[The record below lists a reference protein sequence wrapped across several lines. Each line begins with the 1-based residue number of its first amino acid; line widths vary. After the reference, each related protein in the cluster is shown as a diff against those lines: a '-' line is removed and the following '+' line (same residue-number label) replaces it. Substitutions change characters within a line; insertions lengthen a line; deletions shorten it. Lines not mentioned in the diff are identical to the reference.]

1 MYLVKKILVQYGGG
15 MLLLLF
21 HHNFFDPSFFDGYTV
36 IYNPFNANQIVNL
49 ALYGKICVSLF
60 AFISGYGLI
69 LNYRNYINKNSFNNK
84 SVEKWIIK
92 REVKLLSPYWFIV
105 FFSMIIT
112 QLISNRVFFVYFKNK
127 DTIVGFTEFLATF
140 LGLNNILKMD
150 ILVSTW
156 WYMSAAVIFVLLIPL
171 LAKSIDNFGYLVT
184 ISLICL
190 IPRLLLF
197 KAGAYQGAV
206 GVITFIPPMVL
217 GIYFA
222 ESSIMEQF
230 LTYTYIKMKNIKF
243 SYSITFII
251 DTVVLAASY
260 IVYSH
265 LPNSLL
271 WEFKW
276 GLLPIIPLIYL
287 RKYFIKIPLLYSILI
302 YLGKHTTNIFL
313 THTYI
318 RAIYLK
324 DFTYSLKYFVL
335 IMAFVLFSS
344 LLLSIIIEYFKRILH
359 YNQLIESILI
369 KLS

>member
-1 MYLVKKILVQYGGG
+1 
-15 MLLLLF
+15 MLLMLF

-36 IYNPFNANQIVNL
+36 IYNPFNANQIVSL

-171 LAKSIDNFGYLVT
+171 LARSIDNFGYLVT

-222 ESSIMEQF
+222 ESNIMEQF

-276 GLLPIIPLIYL
+276 GLLPIIPLIYI